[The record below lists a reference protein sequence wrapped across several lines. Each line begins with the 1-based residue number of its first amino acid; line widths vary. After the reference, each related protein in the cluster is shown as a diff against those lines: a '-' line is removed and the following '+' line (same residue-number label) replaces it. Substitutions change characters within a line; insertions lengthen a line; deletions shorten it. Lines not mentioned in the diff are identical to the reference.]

1 MTERT
6 YCGRGTPVSLMYRGE
21 GGVRL
26 RDPLYGGWRL
36 HSEGRVLMPREAP
49 WGQSDP
55 GGEVGAGRV
64 GSESTGEGVGP
75 RGDDAGGRSRLCG
88 GGDLRKVE

>member
-1 MTERT
+1 
-6 YCGRGTPVSLMYRGE
+6 
-21 GGVRL
+21 
-26 RDPLYGGWRL
+26 
-36 HSEGRVLMPREAP
+36 MPREAP